1 MMEKDLIEDFDN
13 ICAKL
18 NIDHLNKAYAIEKY
32 KEVTNSTLLDVSC
45 KFHLWNHLVAK
56 PTTDILRYMLS

>member
-18 NIDHLNKAYAIEKY
+18 NIDHLTKAYAIEKF

-45 KFHLWNHLVAK
+45 KFNL
-56 PTTDILRYMLS
+56 

>member
-18 NIDHLNKAYAIEKY
+18 NIDHLNKAYAIEKF

-45 KFHLWNHLVAK
+45 KFH
-56 PTTDILRYMLS
+56 S